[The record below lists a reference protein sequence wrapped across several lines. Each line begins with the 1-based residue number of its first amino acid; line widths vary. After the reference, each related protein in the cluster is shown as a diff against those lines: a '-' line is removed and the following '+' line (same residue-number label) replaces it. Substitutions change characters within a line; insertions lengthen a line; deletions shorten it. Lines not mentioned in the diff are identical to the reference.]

1 MNAKKALNSIKF
13 IRYGGM
19 KRNLL
24 ITFLFFALTCFGQ
37 EERLKT
43 AKHYI
48 ENKCKKYAIKIHK
61 FLKCKGVTRTD
72 LRFDEKKSLG
82 KKLFVLEI
90 NTQPGMTPLSL
101 VPMMAKYKGLSFN
114 ELIKEIIN
122 EI

>member
-1 MNAKKALNSIKF
+1 LLSFFLN
-13 IRYGGM
+13 Y
-19 KRNLL
+19 NLNICHTL
-24 ITFLFFALTCFGQ
+24 I
-37 EERLKT
+37 
-43 AKHYI
+43 Y
-48 ENKCKKYAIKIHK
+48 IKIHK

>member
-1 MNAKKALNSIKF
+1 
-13 IRYGGM
+13 
-19 KRNLL
+19 
-24 ITFLFFALTCFGQ
+24 
-37 EERLKT
+37 
-43 AKHYI
+43 
-48 ENKCKKYAIKIHK
+48 
-61 FLKCKGVTRTD
+61 
-72 LRFDEKKSLG
+72 LG